1 MEDNILIRYGELSLK
16 KSNRKQFTIKIQN
29 HIKRAL
35 KEFKDLSF
43 ESRGMRYY
51 IMLNN
56 EDSQPI
62 IEILK
67 KIPGI
72 YSFSVV
78 SRCNSNLDDIYLLVQ
93 KELNNGKKTFK
104 IETNR
109 ADKSFPLTSIEITKS
124 VGSYLFKNIKGL
136 KADVHQPEFILYLDL
151 RSEGTFIFTNIYL
164 GLGGF
169 PAGSIGK
176 TLLMIS
182 GGIDS
187 VVAGYLAIKKG
198 MSVDAIHFAAPPY
211 TSPLAVQ
218 KVIDLLETIVPY
230 TEYQN
235 INLYVVPFTDI
246 QKAIYDF
253 TKEDYCITIMR
264 RMMYRIS
271 EKLARKIGALA
282 IINGENIGQVASQ
295 TLESID
301 TIESVVKIPIIRP
314 LAIFDKQD
322 IINIATKIK
331 TYDISILPYEDCCT
345 VFVPR
350 HPQIKPN
357 LNYTI
362 VEENKINFEDMIVK
376 ALNDSKKIV
385 LRINQHYNYLKNKL
399 DKDKQIDIEEL
410 F

>member
-1 MEDNILIRYGELSLK
+1 MY
-16 KSNRKQFTIKIQN
+16 
-29 HIKRAL
+29 KRQ
-35 KEFKDLSF
+35 
-43 ESRGMRYY
+43 
-51 IMLNN
+51 

-78 SRCNSNLDDIYLLVQ
+78 SRCNSNLDDIYLLAQELVQ

>member
-1 MEDNILIRYGELSLK
+1 
-16 KSNRKQFTIKIQN
+16 
-29 HIKRAL
+29 
-35 KEFKDLSF
+35 
-43 ESRGMRYY
+43 
-51 IMLNN
+51 
-56 EDSQPI
+56 
-62 IEILK
+62 
-67 KIPGI
+67 
-72 YSFSVV
+72 
-78 SRCNSNLDDIYLLVQ
+78 
-93 KELNNGKKTFK
+93 
-104 IETNR
+104 
-109 ADKSFPLTSIEITKS
+109 
-124 VGSYLFKNIKGL
+124 
-136 KADVHQPEFILYLDL
+136 
-151 RSEGTFIFTNIYL
+151 
-164 GLGGF
+164 
-169 PAGSIGK
+169 
-176 TLLMIS
+176 
-182 GGIDS
+182 
-187 VVAGYLAIKKG
+187 